1 MKDRLLLSLLSLI
14 LVGSLPIASS
24 AAVEKPLLALVIDD
38 LGYSWN
44 QARQA
49 LELPGNHSYAII
61 PNTLYDQRIAEA
73 GARQGRELL
82 LHMPMQSSHSL
93 ALEPTTLNDGMD
105 ENELI
110 RQVER
115 MLKRLPQIRGINNH
129 MGSLFTARG
138 YLMRPVMETIHRR
151 NARLYFLDSK
161 TTRYSR
167 AYLQALLSGVPTLQ
181 RDIFLDNKADSQSM
195 DHQLQRWLK
204 KARQRG
210 YAVAI
215 AHPHQTTLDYLQRVL
230 PRLLENYRM
239 VTISELIRY
248 LSLEKTTWP
257 KQYLSR
263 LPMDSRN
270 SKP

>member
-1 MKDRLLLSLLSLI
+1 MGRLLPLLCLI
-14 LVGSLPIASS
+14 LIGSVP
-24 AAVEKPLLALVIDD
+24 AAAAPPMEKPLLALVIDD

-61 PNTLYDQRIAEA
+61 PDTRYDRRIAEA
-73 GARQGRELL
+73 GARMGRELL
-82 LHMPMQSSHSL
+82 LHMPMQSASSL

-105 ENELI
+105 ENELT

-115 MLKRLPQIRGINNH
+115 MLWRLPQVRGINNH
-129 MGSLFTARG
+129 MGSLLTARG
-138 YLMRPVMETIHRR
+138 YIMRPVMETIRRR
-151 NARLYFLDSK
+151 NPDLYFLDSK
-161 TTRYSR
+161 TTRFSH
-167 AYLQALLSGVPTLQ
+167 AYLHALLAGVPALK
-181 RDIFLDNKADSQSM
+181 RDVFLDNEADTHSM
-195 DHQLQRWLK
+195 DRQLQRWLK

-210 YAVAI
+210 YAIAI

-230 PRLLENYRM
+230 PGLLENYRM
-239 VTISELIRY
+239 VSISELFRF